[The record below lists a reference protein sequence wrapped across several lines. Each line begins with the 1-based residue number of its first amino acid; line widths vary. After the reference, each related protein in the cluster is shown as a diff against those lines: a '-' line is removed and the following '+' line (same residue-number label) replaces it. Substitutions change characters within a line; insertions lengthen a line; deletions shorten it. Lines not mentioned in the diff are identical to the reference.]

1 MWSSRVGKLQEVEG
15 IIKGMLMTLDIRIG
29 TDIVVIKSSLY
40 VKMQLQQKLPLLI
53 FSSWALLFELLFKN
67 DVTALQIFI
76 QSMRLFQ
83 DVSFSFS
90 FKLWSRSLSLSEL
103 FLLHTM
109 HDYFVNEYKFGSQI
123 ILKVVIYDWLII
135 YLFNLNSL
143 EITMEIICMMFVWIY

>member
-15 IIKGMLMTLDIRIG
+15 IIKGMLVTLDIQLG

-135 YLFNLNSL
+135 YLYNLNSL
-143 EITMEIICMMFVWIY
+143 EITMGIICMMFV

>member
-15 IIKGMLMTLDIRIG
+15 IIKGMLVTLDIRIG

-109 HDYFVNEYKFGSQI
+109 HDYFVDEYKFGSQI

-143 EITMEIICMMFVWIY
+143 EITMGIICMMFV